1 MATSYQLTSYSM
13 QLTLHHLSDKNHQLM
28 ILPLCVFIVPVLYI
42 KTLKLSY
49 HYNSHYTYA
58 DFLTIAKHY

>member
-1 MATSYQLTSYSM
+1 M

-49 HYNSHYTYA
+49 TYA

>member
-1 MATSYQLTSYSM
+1 M